1 MARTFEMQD
10 CRRLREVKGLEA
22 AEPGAWAAFPWAQL
36 FTGCLLL
43 SGLWGDVVYHKA
55 LPRGLGASWGLRGLG
70 EDGRQPARESAW
82 RERKQVAEASPSHTG
97 PAPCLATF
105 LREGWPVPLDSYRGM
120 RVTEGSSE
128 LPG

>member
-1 MARTFEMQD
+1 MMARTFEMQD

-55 LPRGLGASWGLRGLG
+55 LPRGLGTSWGLRGLG
-70 EDGRQPARESAW
+70 EDGRQRPGKVHGGKGNRWRKPALHIRALPPAW
-82 RERKQVAEASPSHTG
+82 QR
-97 PAPCLATF
+97 
-105 LREGWPVPLDSYRGM
+105 
-120 RVTEGSSE
+120 SSE
-128 LPG
+128 RAGQCPWTHTEA